1 MSNLD
6 TAIALACRAHAGQV
20 DKAGG
25 AYILHPLRLML
36 RFDDLEA
43 QMVAVLHDVVEDSDT
58 GLADLRALGFA
69 DAVVNA
75 IECLTKQ
82 PGEDYT
88 AFIQRLAVNPLARR
102 VKIEDIKDNLNLT
115 RLPELSDKDLARARK
130 YHQALAYLNTP
141 QAASPATQRT

>member
-36 RFDDLEA
+36 RFDDLDA

-58 GLADLRALGFA
+58 ALADLRALGFA
-69 DAVVNA
+69 EAVVNA

-82 PGEDYT
+82 AGEDYT

-115 RLPELSDKDLARARK
+115 RLPALSDKDLARARK

-141 QAASPATQRT
+141 